1 MRYLFPIL
9 LLFSFILKAQD
20 NTRSI
25 FTLKPTLG
33 LNGCQVDGDSYGG
46 YNKLGF
52 LAGIAV
58 NTRLGKRTSFDI
70 GFNFSQKGAKHN
82 PVPNKGD
89 FSYYRV
95 SLNYVDIPLLL
106 KYHLNPVYFVT
117 LGPSVGYLI
126 SYSENKN
133 YVDYTGMYP
142 FNKFDT
148 GFNLGLGRKMLKDK
162 FFVEVRSSNSF
173 LPIRNY
179 GPIANQIYYPNIIAK
194 FFNKGLYNNVL
205 TLMFSYKID
214 YKKKSEEQQ
223 P

>member
-1 MRYLFPIL
+1 MRYRL
-9 LLFSFILKAQD
+9 LIFFLSSLLCHAQD
-20 NTRSI
+20 NTRSV

-33 LNGCQVDGDSYGG
+33 LNGCQIDGDSYGG
-46 YNKLGF
+46 YNKLGM
-52 LAGIAV
+52 LAGVAV
-58 NTRLGKRTSFDI
+58 NTRLNKRTSVDI
-70 GFNFSQKGAKHN
+70 GFYFSQKGAKHN
-82 PVPNKGD
+82 PAPNKGD

-95 SLNYVDIPLLL
+95 NLNYVDIPVLL
-106 KYHLNPVYFVT
+106 KFNLNPVYFIS
-117 LGPSVGYLI
+117 LGPSVGYLV

-142 FNKFDT
+142 FNKFDA
-148 GFNLGLGRKMLKDK
+148 GFNIGLGRKMVKDK

-179 GPIANQIYYPNIIAK
+179 GPIANQIYYPNVIAR